1 MSKEDFNYRGYL
13 LDLGYEENEIP
24 AEFTDEEK
32 DQLYAQAIQGTYNAY
47 LEQEKNL
54 DPNASKKERVIAAT
68 KRMIDDIP
76 EAREALGI
84 PEEITDQQE
93 PYDLVKFADFVA
105 STSPG
110 ETNFDEPV
118 QNYLESYSKTLY
130 NDMTPLVRSFLQNV
144 EKREFK
150 KHFMEANGIDKDT
163 TVNDVMQKVRI
174 QKPSGPT
181 LGYEVEPEKKG
192 FGSALVSGF
201 KGFWDMTT
209 GDTKRALGY
218 AFDRPDWVQEGM
230 LSQMLGEAEK
240 RQYNFVPK
248 YDGVVETWREVY
260 EKEGFFSA
268 LKSAT
273 GAAVESGAANTAATA
288 YIFGTQVLTNLA
300 MGALGVALTPASG
313 GTGAVAAA
321 ASGAKALKG
330 LKDIA
335 KLILSSKGYVSNVAA
350 IGVTGAMMIGEPM
363 RRAIDEGV
371 FDPEKSGEALL
382 FGLASTGL
390 EYGGFLAMRGAI
402 GVRKGWNKLTD
413 TELFKKIYGRA
424 PVAGEIEAT
433 KSWAKKYLIPEA
445 VGVLGGSVEE
455 GGTEMGQD
463 LLAMWYSNRSGAD
476 ISFEEGWKDSWNAFW
491 SAVPLGGGMR
501 LAGSVPRIVGS
512 IWQEGAEKRAYDR
525 NGGVLAGEDAMR
537 GSDMSAFNPAA
548 LAATQIFRTENGK
561 SIVSYGGTTI
571 EHDGDVNQAMMNLI
585 AARKAG
591 LEPIDKGENDAN
603 ITVNDNNTEASIPFS
618 EGGGIVTYKG
628 ENAKERLSELVDEH
642 NDMASSPFMLTEG
655 MTIEE
660 EKKDGKTTYWVT
672 FPNDP
677 LSPNGAPFKRGVDN
691 LHSRY
696 ATNPNG
702 GFAAAYVQ
710 EIPVSVARAQA
721 RGVPMSAVESGQNVP
736 GDVLFLKNTENPS
749 GNGSRELTLFDRSRN
764 VIYRVSVSARDSE
777 GKRRVSLSAKTHLGK
792 TLKLD
797 DNVRNQVVEDGGQIN
812 LGAPTFGFSATR
824 TETAGKESYHLD
836 LDQAKAFAESI
847 GATLN
852 EENSTMEK
860 VEFTTASGRR
870 AVVRVVPPKGTLLV
884 EYNGDVVE
892 VRSGVFDLADMDNFQ
907 DTGRPVF
914 GLFGYDFEDVTGS
927 SENPVIR
934 RVWKNANGQNRVTL
948 LYYNQNG
955 ELVGKSDNLMPEEE
969 TEEMTEEEVNME
981 ITFDMLSD
989 IFPTRFRRGYAIKSA
1004 DGDGAANYLDDNGE
1018 YTSDPSEAALF
1029 DRATAEALV
1038 TSEESA
1044 GRLVVPVSYYE
1055 FFGADED
1062 GNIDYNDRIFEIGDT
1077 ENDEISSDFK
1087 NQVIIKGQDVLLAF
1101 GAFAQ
1106 EVEDLSQTLS
1116 DENLEASFNAR
1127 GEDPIASLTDEE
1139 LNTLRNVTEVSVD
1152 EVDDLDLDLS
1162 NEDFTLEDETNS
1174 QDPRAPKHALAP
1186 RVTPT
1191 DSQNLRRSQMLDT
1204 EGFNLLQ
1211 EVIAQEKARRDF
1223 IARLR
1228 GKTPEPVEEG
1238 NNRLLELA
1246 GKWNTMTD
1254 NEKLEELRNIIV
1266 RYYFLSTPLYRGKDS
1281 GGKQQS
1287 FSLRLA
1293 EFIGKLQED
1302 RSISPNWK
1310 YSFQEAMIIPQVQ
1323 KRLSR
1328 NLLGYIGYE
1337 KGRRVI
1343 LPAESDK
1350 TTGETV
1356 YGFVRITNKPG
1367 DLFVKNARGEN
1378 IYYTITTEENEAT
1391 LFDTKTE
1398 DVYKGVY
1405 DNLRLLNGKKQI
1417 TDFAYRVNYKK
1428 TRNQNKR
1435 QWDIK
1440 SFSADLKI
1448 PEGVIQTTS
1457 LKSISDTHSQSPLD
1471 DLGKHLDKIEE
1482 DAVRKIFDN
1491 HLGISS
1497 NESELTEGVLKKI
1510 EEFKKKFGLEVAI
1523 SKNITL
1529 GEAKLR
1535 LREEFFKHY
1544 KRDGDISYSAQE
1556 LPQEIE
1562 GNKEEVIDQKEK
1574 EAIRERHILREMVD
1588 VFNRKLMGNVKNNN
1602 TPIQRKFTSS
1612 VVIDL
1617 RGNSYAG
1624 TIYTITY
1631 DDGTSEGKRVISETN
1646 FNEAK
1651 EKAYRLFFE
1660 KYLDY
1665 FTKLGRKLQG
1675 NGNFGMSLRNE
1686 RSETVVDFTRVENGE
1701 VRTDV
1706 IRKENRSTI
1715 DFIGYVSGIAM
1726 NSFFQAAGRS
1736 QHPDIASGNNRPLFQ
1751 KLYRDA
1757 VLRIL
1762 ENRLNKTDFKL
1773 RRYANGR
1780 GAATA
1785 KIFYEPSTTETL
1797 VPSSV
1802 IEISNNVRGL
1812 FGGEVF
1818 AGDKVNTLRVGN
1830 PTNIEHFGNPF
1841 SHISGDTSA
1850 IFKVNN
1856 VKEAVDFFEKW
1867 ITGKW
1872 SSDVILF
1879 NLFWKSNV
1887 GRNDIM
1893 RAYDKFARL
1902 FNFSR
1907 KDYTFDDN
1915 FEFASFGND
1924 VLSERAKEVKNRVA
1938 RYLDE
1943 RRNWILEQINSGN
1956 LDGKTLVYYTKK
1968 IPQPSGY
1975 PRGVTEYSDQYPS
1988 HAYILQRL
1996 VNNRRGEQTQRV
2008 KLEPQLLRTYN
2019 ILGSNKNLFNDLS
2032 DIIDNVDML
2041 LRWSSVRASTLA
2053 GVEEGTPEANLQ
2065 GFHNH
2070 SGGARGADTAW
2081 DHIGRRFGVET
2092 TNWYPSNANKPT
2104 DLGRFELDNVY
2115 RPLTDKEEAE
2125 GLEKAKTAWDKI
2137 RPPRLWARE
2146 TKEQTFTRRL
2156 WARNWFQV
2164 KNAEK
2169 IFAVGALTGLNS
2181 ANASVVKGGTASAV
2195 QMAMDNGQKSIYFY
2209 NQSADEG
2216 VDVGWYEYSY
2226 ADHRF
2231 KRMSVLPV
2239 LSEKFA
2245 GIGTREINGN
2255 GWAAIAD
2262 VYRNTVYQRG
2272 RDETPTTPS
2281 EPVSTALQET
2291 PAFDF
2296 YKAYFGTQ
2304 PVENDNIDEFFAQQM
2319 NNVED
2324 LSSNSVFDLF
2334 EGCCKRGDF
2343 QIRFVRVGENGNN
2356 QLYFLSEAAKNN
2368 FHTNIEKVIEKTY
2381 TVDQVKNQNIENK
2394 GELVPVY
2401 ILTENGLP
2409 SIVEANF
2416 RDFIVR
2422 LWNINTSNNSTYQL
2436 INEVDMVRELY
2447 QQIASI
2453 NPDSISIPKNKDASV
2468 WNWKQPSKR
2477 SSNDT
2482 QDISPWLSNFVSVP
2496 EGIVYGNNTY
2506 DSVEAAYQ
2514 AEKVDYCRGLTSE
2527 QKIATKRRFAKGEDW
2542 GLYGGLAKLKG
2553 RDLEKGT
2560 LYRFDSAEWEKNKER
2575 ILGELVEQKFLK
2587 NQEFQDRL
2595 LRTGMRY
2602 IVEGHAGNKEW
2613 GAVWTGTRWD
2623 GENKMGKIL
2632 MGIRQRLAQERVRS
2646 FGGRFVPSTLFRS
2659 TSESLRKQREAFS
2672 EAVSKSP
2679 GAPDT
2684 LASFRFFD
2692 SREGMPKLYED
2703 TGLMSPDG
2711 ARARSIEDE
2720 LVAHYGESILT
2731 QVASGQI
2738 VILENQ
2744 EAARNFWNRRRQD
2757 PIYSADGVFQGF
2769 CDRNGVIYLV
2779 RDGIRDG
2786 DVHKVVVHEKGVH
2799 AGFLGFTRSRDFQSI
2814 LQYLRD
2820 HIGDTTLEGLAI
2832 KRAFERAYRMTKD
2845 PDEVWIETLAYL
2857 CEENADNQYNIIQRF
2872 IATVKKWLFEHGI
2885 LDVSRFSV
2893 DDFVIFAQAAARAP
2907 LRQVEM
2913 ERYDALAS
2921 TVGNIGLRRM
2931 IENGIISGQNARML
2945 SEMIGNAE
2953 LFLNNQLYIGNDIF
2967 TDNIHSKFRKVFP
2980 ELDYTRSDISKGF
2993 QFTYRINDGEISENF
3008 RKEIIKKTNRDR
3020 KYMLPEVYNN
3030 AKLFLIYPE
3039 LKNVKV
3045 MLNDGGDTYFSPS
3058 SNTIYV
3064 GKTGISNRIKNF
3076 NSETVLLDILS
3087 YDFEHEIFHAIEL
3100 IEGYTFGDNEKMY
3113 DNFIKNNGIN
3123 ILEDY
3128 IENIKIE
3135 NSRWNE
3141 LQFFNIFSNL
3151 SGIEKLEMS
3160 RSIMREFFESIDYTN
3175 FNKDFEKLFITIK
3188 NIDQDFFNK
3197 MINNSSL
3204 LSRYI
3209 RLFYSKYDRYNRIST
3224 LLKKLKNSKNSEEIR
3239 KYSAGEILADRSK
3252 NNYLT
3257 EGSENGDVKASVD
3270 INLKERLNGE
3280 LKDIILEEIFLADDL
3295 RTISEKLG
3303 ISLESTDSRN
3313 RITGTTNTTEEGT
3326 DVSNIDSKTAV
3337 DEQLYVKTQSIR
3349 DDILQDSEFARILET
3364 IDTLK
3369 NSHPE
3374 IYAEIEQQDGDNL
3387 FAAMFSALM
3396 NKQDTLRDHVL
3407 SSLLLRAKDFLH
3419 KVTERK
3425 EFFGQPRERTNL
3437 SSENMKAMASAI
3449 SGVPRSETL
3458 SSTATTPEEAF
3469 AVQTNS
3475 ILLEQ
3480 MALPPRNTFLEYVQE
3495 EINSMLDLVEGNFS
3509 YGVEVIDGVETPVI
3523 YENGQ
3528 PAHILKGVAPAHA
3541 QGAVEHLVFR
3551 GSVTENK
3558 RPSDTEQEDPFW
3570 YNKLLK
3576 PLHAL
3581 APQDFSNVQAKL
3593 DPGFVDKVL
3602 NALPAHI
3609 RERIEI
3615 HSNPTDPRTR
3625 ELLLKHNSHGIF
3637 LPMSA
3642 ARKTIHIRDFN
3653 ISKEQFI
3660 RAVSEEIGHYSW
3672 QLFGNSQMDKIVND
3686 IYDELRLI
3694 IEKELKNY
3702 LPKGGV
3708 FTTFD
3713 KLNLINEFFS
3723 KYGVN
3728 FLNNKE
3734 VNDLF
3739 GNESFSERF
3748 KNKYNIESIN
3758 NLRKQILDEVG
3769 VIATNM
3775 NVAVFTDPNSTNEDF
3790 KEFFEQLL
3798 ITLMSPAHGKAVVAS
3813 FPRGDGRVTE
3823 IRVNDWGQMRRI
3835 RPKTA
3840 EAAIRQKIAEIVNQQ
3855 PSDFGKL
3862 LVMWRFDNL
3871 PFNFY
3876 SPQWFVNFLGR
3887 FIDFVSFGAL
3897 RNSAEWIRIPGGFTG
3912 DTVVGKDVSILLSRA
3927 YQSIYSDYGLRMK
3940 KEYVNMTKFADYL
3953 RRNNLNPD
3961 LVDKAKGYV
3970 AFMQENG
3977 LDDKKMLEM
3986 AREADVF
3993 MQEGVR
3999 RIEDNVLRIRQE
4011 FMNTLNSLRLWGARY
4026 NLTSDAMRKIEKEVN
4041 DVMKNFKQNYSHRAY
4056 RAYTP
4061 EDRANINE
4069 MQQYLMEDN
4078 PVNFLSNK
4086 LAEANR
4092 KKAEAKLELEKSQKT
4107 PDDYTKYRKATK
4119 EADHLQ
4125 YIYNRLA
4132 GLQEY
4137 ASAVVTG
4144 TAKRIDNELDIDLSE
4159 IVGMGSNYAQ
4169 QTHEL
4174 MKKIVE
4180 KVAYKN
4186 LETRKNK
4193 QDKQHSRFN
4202 VIAGVMRR
4210 KFDEKN
4216 SWERGYM
4223 TFLDEIKNPMESV
4236 LLSLDQQEKILN
4248 KLAFNRILG
4257 EKILETGMGYF
4268 KLDPDKVLSPGMT
4281 KIGFGEKGTFLS
4293 FLGLDTFFDK
4303 AFEKEYDVAS
4313 KMTDNAVWARYFAM
4327 TRANLT
4333 VYNPKLAISN
4343 YISNIGVGFATGH
4356 LFRMANVIGGA
4367 PIIRD
4372 DFLKRFKGREANP
4385 NAFQKQILDELVR
4398 YQVIGGSSSSTEM
4411 KIYTHNNHEKLIS
4424 WLTST
4429 LERVTPLSQ
4438 AGKFSMDN
4446 FLFNLLEKAREIY
4459 GYGDEWLKIIAYLN
4473 NREMAMAKYEAE
4485 FDSSDPN
4492 YQRNV
4497 REAAAKDAANLT
4509 QLEMTTWELSPMMIR
4524 QLAGSSMRILT
4535 PDFIMHNFQILRM
4548 TTVALGRL
4556 MEIGSEIKRVSSIQ
4570 NRTPA
4575 QDKYL
4580 ALLGFE
4586 MARRGAGTVVGAAML
4601 GTLILCPAYLI
4612 PYLATVF
4619 VPGLFGGGDDG
4630 RPDDENRH
4638 SFTTAEHTG
4647 AQMLLNSLMDAT
4659 NLWAPAYRK
4668 DKYTFLA
4675 TNHQRQDA
4683 AQTLFAPPPATET
4696 PTLAQYG
4703 INQAKMIIDL
4713 GSDNILGQVYNGLR
4727 GKDRYG
4733 QQVGFMK
4740 AFKELAA
4747 RGVVPEAINQAAFT
4761 GSALTNWALEGEVKG
4776 RTINEMLI
4784 GKPARQQLAHK
4795 SWELVGASVRE
4806 YDIRDMASS
4815 RAYEIKQGIGNA
4827 QNPVRRDF
4835 IEDVVNNPNMS
4846 DSTIVSKI
4854 ERMMKSNEQ
4863 RMGRA
4868 AYAVNGL
4875 RNWGLSDNEIIKYF
4889 NKGRNAPGT
4898 TILSEADARKI
4909 VEGKNIYDY
4918 HILTALQEK
4927 RDTFAG
4933 KLGDDSKY
4941 TREQR
4946 QRIVDTIDR
4955 FMAKYKEMMGEG
4967 AYTPSGRKTPRRRDS
4982 EQPTGNPRYNK
4993 GTNSGSPVV
5002 RQNVVATGE
5011 GNLVINGVYD
5021 GDTFKGTRRGQ
5032 LFSYRVANMDAREM
5046 GQEGGTRDRAA
5057 MMSLI
5062 AGSDN
5067 VRLKPIMRDKYGR
5080 IVVEAYVGDKLLAE
5094 EMIGRGNAREYFTDR
5109 NVNDP
5114 EMVARLRAA
5123 TERARVAGLTPT
5135 GQTAE
5140 QFRRENGG

>member
-68 KRMIDDIP
+68 KRMIEDIP

-130 NDMTPLVRSFLQNV
+130 NDMTPLVRPFLQNV
-144 EKREFK
+144 EKSEFK

-321 ASGAKALKG
+321 ASGAKAFKG

-335 KLILSSKGYVSNVAA
+335 KLILSSKGYVSNAAA

-424 PVAGEIEAT
+424 PVAGEVEAT

-445 VGVLGGSVEE
+445 VGVLGGAVEE
-455 GGTEMGQD
+455 GATEMGQD

-501 LAGSVPRIVGS
+501 LAGSVPRIAGS
-512 IWQEGAEKRAYDR
+512 IWQEGAEKRVYDR
-525 NGGVLAGEDAMR
+525 NGGVLAGADATR

-571 EHDGDVNQAMMNLI
+571 EHDGDANQAMMNLI
-585 AARKAG
+585 AARKVG
-591 LEPIDKGENDAN
+591 LEPIEKGEDDAN
-603 ITVNDNNTEASIPFS
+603 ITVNDNNTEASIPFR
-618 EGGGIVTYKG
+618 EGGGVVTYKG

-764 VIYRVSVSARDSE
+764 VIYRASVSARDSE

-836 LDQAKAFAESI
+836 LDQAKEFAESI
-847 GATLN
+847 GATFD

-860 VEFTTASGRR
+860 VEFTTASGRK

-892 VRSGVFDLADMDNFQ
+892 VRSGVFDLADMENFQ

-914 GLFGYDFEDVTGS
+914 GLFGYDFEDATGS

-955 ELVGKSDNLMPEEE
+955 ELVGRSDNLMPEEE
-969 TEEMTEEEVNME
+969 TEEMTEEEVNAE
-981 ITFDMLSD
+981 ITSDTLSD

-1029 DRATAEALV
+1029 DRATAEAV
-1038 TSEESA
+1038 VASEERA
-1044 GRLVVPVSYYE
+1044 GRPVVPVSYYE

-1106 EVEDLSQTLS
+1106 EVEDLSQVLS

-1139 LNTLRNVTEVSVD
+1139 LNTLRNVTEVSVIDQED
-1152 EVDDLDLDLS
+1152 EVDDLDLSD
-1162 NEDFTLEDETNS
+1162 EDFTLEDEEEIANS
-1174 QDPRAPKHALAP
+1174 QDPRAPKHALVP

-1191 DSQNLRRSQMLDT
+1191 DRSNPRRSQMLDT
-1204 EGFNLLQ
+1204 EGFNFLQ
-1211 EVIAQEKARRDF
+1211 EVITQEKARRDS
-1223 IARLR
+1223 IAHLR

-1254 NEKLEELRNIIV
+1254 NEKLKGLLDIIV
-1266 RYYFLSTPLYRGKDS
+1266 RYYFLSKPLYRGKDS
-1281 GGKQQS
+1281 DSKQQS
-1287 FSLRLA
+1287 FSSRIA

-1302 RSISPNWK
+1302 DSISPNWK
-1310 YSFQEAMIIPQVQ
+1310 YSFREAMIIPQVQ
-1323 KRLSR
+1323 ERLR
-1328 NLLGYIGYE
+1328 KNGLGYVSYE

-1343 LPAESDK
+1343 LPAESDN
-1350 TTGETV
+1350 TGATV
-1356 YGFVRITNKPG
+1356 YGFVRITNKPEE
-1367 DLFVKNARGEN
+1367 LFVKNSKGEN
-1378 IYYTITTEENEAT
+1378 IYYTIVMEENEAT

-1398 DVYKGVY
+1398 GVFKGVY
-1405 DNLRLLNGKKQI
+1405 DNLRKLNGEKQI

-1428 TRNQNKR
+1428 TRNKNKR

-1448 PEGVIQTTS
+1448 PEGVVQTTS

-1471 DLGKHLDKIEE
+1471 DLSKHLDKIEE
-1482 DAVRKIFDN
+1482 DAVRKVFDN
-1491 HLGISS
+1491 HLGVAS
-1497 NESELTEGVLKKI
+1497 NETKLTEGVLKKI
-1510 EEFKKKFGLEVAI
+1510 EEFKKKFGLAVPVE
-1523 SKNITL
+1523 KNITL
-1529 GEAKLR
+1529 GETKLR
-1535 LREEFFKHY
+1535 LREAFFKYY
-1544 KRDGDISYSAQE
+1544 KRDGDVSYSARE

-1562 GNKEEVIDQKEK
+1562 GNKEEIIYQKER

-1602 TPIQRKFTSS
+1602 TPIQRKFTSE
-1612 VVIDL
+1612 VIVDL
-1617 RGNSYAG
+1617 RGDSYAG

-1651 EKAYRLFFE
+1651 EKAYWLFFE

-1675 NGNFGMSLRNE
+1675 NGNFSMSLRNE

-1701 VRTDV
+1701 VKTDV

-1726 NSFFQAAGRS
+1726 NSFFQAAERS
-1736 QHPDIASGNNRPLFQ
+1736 QHPDIASGNNRPVFQ

-1773 RRYANGR
+1773 RRYADGR
-1780 GAATA
+1780 GVATA
-1785 KIFYEPSTTETL
+1785 KIFYEPSTTQAQL
-1797 VPSSV
+1797 
-1802 IEISNNVRGL
+1802 
-1812 FGGEVF
+1812 
-1818 AGDKVNTLRVGN
+1818 K
-1830 PTNIEHFGNPF
+1830 
-1841 SHISGDTSA
+1841 
-1850 IFKVNN
+1850 
-1856 VKEAVDFFEKW
+1856 
-1867 ITGKW
+1867 
-1872 SSDVILF
+1872 
-1879 NLFWKSNV
+1879 
-1887 GRNDIM
+1887 
-1893 RAYDKFARL
+1893 
-1902 FNFSR
+1902 
-1907 KDYTFDDN
+1907 
-1915 FEFASFGND
+1915 
-1924 VLSERAKEVKNRVA
+1924 
-1938 RYLDE
+1938 
-1943 RRNWILEQINSGN
+1943 
-1956 LDGKTLVYYTKK
+1956 
-1968 IPQPSGY
+1968 
-1975 PRGVTEYSDQYPS
+1975 
-1988 HAYILQRL
+1988 
-1996 VNNRRGEQTQRV
+1996 
-2008 KLEPQLLRTYN
+2008 PQLLRTYN

-2032 DIIDNVDML
+2032 DIIDDVDML
-2041 LRWSSVRASTLA
+2041 LRWSAVRASTLA

-2081 DHIGRRFGVET
+2081 GHIGRRFGVET
-2092 TNWYPSNANKPT
+2092 TNWYPSNTNKPT
-2104 DLGRFELDNVY
+2104 DLGGFELDNVY
-2115 RPLTDKEEAE
+2115 TPLSDEQEAE

-2137 RPPRLWARE
+2137 RPPRLWARD
-2146 TKEQTFTRRL
+2146 TKEQAFTRRL
-2156 WARNWFQV
+2156 WARSWFQV

-2169 IFAVGALTGLNS
+2169 IFAVGVLTGLNS
-2181 ANASVVKGGTASAV
+2181 ANASVVESDTAAAV
-2195 QMAMDNGQKSIYFY
+2195 QMAMDNGQKPIYFY

-2226 ADHRF
+2226 ADRRF
-2231 KRMSVLPV
+2231 KRMTVLPV

-2272 RDETPTTPS
+2272 RGEAPTTPS
-2281 EPVSTALQET
+2281 EPVSTAHRET
-2291 PAFDF
+2291 SVFDF

-2324 LSSNSVFDLF
+2324 LPSNSVFDLF

-2343 QIRFVRVGENGNN
+2343 QIRFVRVGEKGNN
-2356 QLYFLSEAAKNN
+2356 QLYFLSEAAENN

-2422 LWNINTSNNSTYQL
+2422 LWNINSSNNSIYQL

-2447 QQIASI
+2447 QQIAST
-2453 NPDSISIPKNKDASV
+2453 NPDTISIPKNKDASV

-2482 QDISPWLSNFVSVP
+2482 QDISPWLSNFVSVS
-2496 EGIVYGNNTY
+2496 EGIVYGDNTY

-2514 AEKVDYCRGLTSE
+2514 AAKVDYCRGLTSE
-2527 QKIATKRRFAKGEDW
+2527 QKITTKRRFAKGEDW

-2560 LYRFDSAEWEKNKER
+2560 LYRFDSAEWGKNKER

-2659 TSESLRKQREAFS
+2659 TSESLKRQREAFS
-2672 EAVSKSP
+2672 EAISKSP

-2799 AGFLGFTRSRDFQSI
+2799 AGFLGFTRSRDFQAI

-2820 HIGDTTLEGLAI
+2820 HIGDTTSEGLAI

-2907 LRQVEM
+2907 LRQEEM

-2921 TVGNIGLRRM
+2921 RVANKGIDNLFGENFYPEVLKARDEARRFIDLMLRKGVSPFSNRGYDIFRRYM
-2931 IENGIISGQNARML
+2931 QIRGIDYFEYSR
-2945 SEMIGNAE
+2945 
-2953 LFLNNQLYIGNDIF
+2953 GNDPA
-2967 TDNIHSKFRKVFP
+2967 NINFLVR
-2980 ELDYTRSDISKGF
+2980 L
-2993 QFTYRINDGEISENF
+2993 QDGSITENF
-3008 RKEIIKKTNRDR
+3008 IRDFKSYGNKFYNFFR
-3020 KYMLPEVYNN
+3020 LYNGKAFMLEQIYEND
-3030 AKLFLIYPE
+3030 KLFIAYPE
-3039 LKNVKV
+3039 LKDVSVILTNK
-3045 MLNDGGDTYFSPS
+3045 GGTYFNSYT
-3058 SNTIYV
+3058 NIIYV
-3064 GKTGISNRIKNF
+3064 DSVQLFGF
-3076 NSETVLLDILS
+3076 NKKLVKGGFINSDSMLDVLSWAL
-3087 YDFEHEIFHAIEL
+3087 EHEIFHKIQY
-3100 IEGYTFGDNEKMY
+3100 IEGYSGGNNEEIFK
-3113 DNFIKNNGIN
+3113 NFIKNGGVKKLETYMKENYSSDEISKFLRSIISYHVFGDILEERDEKLLNSLNSQFNLDNSFLNNTNN
-3123 ILEDY
+3123 ILKTIKENDSLLY
-3128 IENIKIE
+3128 DFIENNNDTKNILLKE
-3135 NSRWNE
+3135 
-3141 LQFFNIFSNL
+3141 IFSYQDEYTRLN
-3151 SGIEKLEMS
+3151 KL
-3160 RSIMREFFESIDYTN
+3160 
-3175 FNKDFEKLFITIK
+3175 L
-3188 NIDQDFFNK
+3188 
-3197 MINNSSL
+3197 
-3204 LSRYI
+3204 
-3209 RLFYSKYDRYNRIST
+3209 T
-3224 LLKKLKNSKNSEEIR
+3224 LLK
-3239 KYSAGEILADRSK
+3239 
-3252 NNYLT
+3252 
-3257 EGSENGDVKASVD
+3257 EGN
-3270 INLKERLNGE
+3270 I
-3280 LKDIILEEIFLADDL
+3280 DDL
-3295 RTISEKLG
+3295 RSFSEGELQADKAKIDYIDKIVNEQGTWFPDKMIEDVILTEDLKSSADKLG
-3303 ISLESTDSRN
+3303 INLNAVENTQN
-3313 RITGTTNTTEEGT
+3313 IIEGTTNTTEEGT
-3326 DVSNIDSKTAV
+3326 DLNGIDSKTAV

-3369 NSHPE
+3369 GSHPE
-3374 IYAEIEQQDGDNL
+3374 IYAEIEQQGGDNL
-3387 FAAMFSALM
+3387 FAAMFAALM
-3396 NKQDTLRDHVL
+3396 NKQDTLRDPVL

-3425 EFFGQPRERTNL
+3425 EFFGQPKEKTNL
-3437 SSENMKAMASAI
+3437 SSENMKAMVSAI
-3449 SGVPRSETL
+3449 SGVPRPETL

-3480 MALPPRNTFLEYVQE
+3480 MALPPQNTFLEYVQE

-3528 PAHILKGVAPAHA
+3528 PGHILKGVAPAHA

-3551 GSVTENK
+3551 GRVTENK
-3558 RPSDTEQEDPFW
+3558 RPSDTEQENPFW
-3570 YNKLLK
+3570 YDKLLK
-3576 PLHAL
+3576 PFHAL

-3660 RAVSEEIGHYSW
+3660 RTVSEEIGHYSW
-3672 QLFGNSQMDKIVND
+3672 QLFGNSQMDEIV
-3686 IYDELRLI
+3686 DEMYRELELI
-3694 IEKELKNY
+3694 IEDELKKY

-3708 FTTFD
+3708 RTTFD
-3713 KLNLINEFFS
+3713 RLNLINEFFS

-3728 FLNNKE
+3728 FLDNNE
-3734 VNDLF
+3734 INDLF
-3739 GNESFSERF
+3739 SNESFSERF
-3748 KNKYNIESIN
+3748 KNKYNIENIN

-3769 VIATNM
+3769 TIATNM
-3775 NVAVFTDPNSTNEDF
+3775 NVAVFSASNNSTNEDF
-3790 KEFFEQLL
+3790 KQFFEQLL

-3840 EAAIRQKIAEIVNQQ
+3840 EAAIRQKIMEIVNQQ
-3855 PSDFGKL
+3855 PSDFGKW
-3862 LVMWRFDNL
+3862 LVMQRFDNL

-4026 NLTSDAMRKIEKEVN
+4026 NLTPDAMRKIEKEVN

-4069 MQQYLMEDN
+4069 MQQYLMEEK
-4078 PVNFLSNK
+4078 PMNFLSNK

-4092 KKAEAKLELEKSQKT
+4092 KKAEAKLEFDKSQKT
-4107 PDDYTKYRKATK
+4107 PEDYTKYRKATK
-4119 EADHLQ
+4119 EANHLQ

-4159 IVGMGSNYAQ
+4159 IVGMGSNYTQ

-4174 MKKIVE
+4174 MKKIIE
-4180 KVAYKN
+4180 KIAYKN

-4216 SWERGYM
+4216 SWERGYI

-4293 FLGLDTFFDK
+4293 FLGLETFFDK

-4356 LFRMANVIGGA
+4356 LFRMANVIGGM

-4424 WLTST
+4424 WLTSA

-4556 MEIGSEIKRVSSIQ
+4556 MEIGSEIRQVSSIQ

-4586 MARRGAGTVVGAAML
+4586 MARRGAGTVVGATML

-4703 INQAKMIIDL
+4703 VNQAKMIIDL

-4747 RGVVPEAINQAAFT
+4747 RGVVPEAINQAVFT
-4761 GSALTNWALEGEVKG
+4761 GSALTNWALEGEAKG
-4776 RTINEMLI
+4776 RTINEMLT

-4846 DSTIVSKI
+4846 DSAIVSKI
-4854 ERMMKSNEQ
+4854 EKMMRSNEQ

-4875 RNWGLSDNEIIKYF
+4875 RNWGLSDKEIIKYF

-4967 AYTPSGRKTPRRRDS
+4967 VYVPSGRKTPRRRDS
-4982 EQPTGNPRYNK
+4982 EQPTGNPRYNR
-4993 GTNSGSPVV
+4993 GTNSGSPIV

-5011 GNLVINGVYD
+5011 GNLVINSVYD

-5032 LFSYRVANMDAREM
+5032 LFSYRIVNMDAREM
-5046 GQEGGTRDRAA
+5046 GQEGGAQDRAA

-5123 TERARVAGLTPT
+5123 TEKARVAGLTPI

-5140 QFRRENGG
+5140 QFRRESGG